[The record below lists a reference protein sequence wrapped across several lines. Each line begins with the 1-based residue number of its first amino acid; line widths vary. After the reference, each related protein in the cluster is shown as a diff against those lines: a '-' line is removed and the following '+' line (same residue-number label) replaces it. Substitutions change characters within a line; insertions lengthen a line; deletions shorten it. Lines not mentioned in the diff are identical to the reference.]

1 MFRTPQNSETEIPSE
16 AEKIPSRLITAKE
29 LANHLASTE
38 RNVNRHAAD
47 GTIPCV
53 TFGRSRRF
61 DPLEVAKALNLKN
74 PIVVDKTLPK
84 KS

>member
-1 MFRTPQNSETEIPSE
+1 MG
-16 AEKIPSRLITAKE
+16 
-29 LANHLASTE
+29 STE
-38 RNVNRHAAD
+38 RNINRKGAD

-61 DPLEVAKALNLKN
+61 DPLEVAEALGLKN
-74 PIVVDKTLPK
+74 PIVVEDNHSE

>member
-1 MFRTPQNSETEIPSE
+1 MSKTYKIPQQSETANPSPL
-16 AEKIPSRLITAKE
+16 AALTPRLITAKE
-29 LANHLASTE
+29 LAEHLATTE
-38 RNVNRHAAD
+38 RNVNRQATE

-74 PIVVDKTLPK
+74 PIVL
-84 KS
+84 